1 MAEEFSFHG
10 IAGKNNIFAFPH
22 CETDRFWRKSLGLT
36 SEKYMRNEYYSFD
49 ECNNAFMKPK
59 AQAQINILQH
69 LHKRESFEA
78 WLFNF
83 KIIKEKFA
91 LLAQSA

>member
-36 SEKYMRNEYYSFD
+36 SEKYLKNEHYAFD
-49 ECNNAFMKPK
+49 ECKNAFMKPK
-59 AQAQINILQH
+59 APVNINILERTYTSGQA
-69 LHKRESFEA
+69 L
-78 WLFNF
+78 
-83 KIIKEKFA
+83 KF
-91 LLAQSA
+91 LSEVS

>member
-1 MAEEFSFHG
+1 
-10 IAGKNNIFAFPH
+10 
-22 CETDRFWRKSLGLT
+22 
-36 SEKYMRNEYYSFD
+36 
-49 ECNNAFMKPK
+49 MKPK
-59 AQAQINILQH
+59 APAQINILQH